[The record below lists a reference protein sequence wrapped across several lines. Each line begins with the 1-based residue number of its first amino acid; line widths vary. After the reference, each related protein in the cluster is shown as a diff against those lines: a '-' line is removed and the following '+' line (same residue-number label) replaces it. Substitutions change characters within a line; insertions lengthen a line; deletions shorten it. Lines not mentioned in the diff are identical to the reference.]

1 MRTKILLATAAVI
14 ALSPTLAFAQA
25 STAGGAVGGAIV
37 GGAVGGPVGAAI
49 GAGVGGTIGA
59 AAEPPR
65 EVYTYVEREN
75 APSVTVRE
83 RVVVGEP
90 LGETVVL
97 RPIPNHTEWRFAV
110 VNNKRVIVD
119 PDNPNAVLWNPATA
133 SFDEAWQRLGVDDG
147 MLAVVGGTGVF
158 ALFLT
163 LGYDAFFLTRAA
175 ASVPR
180 GRPVFPGI
188 GNGVTPEEVFK
199 RYGMVLR
206 NTRLLDPLTPVEE
219 WGPGS

>member
-1 MRTKILLATAAVI
+1 MTTGRPRIE
-14 ALSPTLAFAQA
+14 
-25 STAGGAVGGAIV
+25 GYAIV
-37 GGAVGGPVGAAI
+37 SHEGMIARSDGSFPGELEIPADQEFYRRAIARASAIANGRHSAEGGRGQAARRRLLL
-49 GAGVGGTIGA
+49 T
-59 AAEPPR
+59 R
-65 EVYTYVEREN
+65 
-75 APSVTVRE
+75 
-83 RVVVGEP
+83 RVQ
-90 LGETVVL
+90 
-97 RPIPNHTEWRFAV
+97 
-110 VNNKRVIVD
+110 RVIVD
-119 PDNPNAVLWNPATA
+119 PDNANAVLWNPATA

-147 MLAVVGGTGVF
+147 TLAVVGGTGVF

-188 GNGVTPEEVFK
+188 GNGVTPEDIFE